1 MPCEM
6 GTPSWGSAGAVAS
19 AFPRS
24 AGSAFEAASWG
35 ISSPSATEL
44 DFIRRFAG
52 RADRAGRRTALPL
65 ISTPAAF
72 AAGKVFDI
80 MLPLDLGPASP
91 AAFLRCAEGVGTLA
105 AGRPA
110 VDATLD
116 RYQAFQP

>member
-1 MPCEM
+1 M

-35 ISSPSATEL
+35 ISSPAATEP
-44 DFIRRFAG
+44 DFIPRFAG
-52 RADRAGRRTALPL
+52 RAGRNARRTARCRFSP
-65 ISTPAAF
+65 SAAF
-72 AAGKVFDI
+72 GARKVLPPLEVGAA
-80 MLPLDLGPASP
+80 PT
-91 AAFLRCAEGVGTLA
+91 AAFPPSAETVGTVA